1 MPLFVIFTSPLYTLF
16 MTQKTLRDI
25 VKEDDKLRL
34 FNLIKH
40 NKYDK
45 NTWEFQ
51 IIDERS
57 PYSGVV
63 DYLTNYRYQITTMR
77 YNNHFF
83 LVYKIYM
90 TEGEEP
96 EYLVDI
102 KKANHR
108 NSIEKFVNS
117 VAEYSVYSNDVS
129 VVKNASSFKV
139 SQREM
144 KYLKIDN
151 FLDLCYK
158 FGNFSAIGTGITR
171 DIRNL
176 IVLDIDV
183 NCDTDSNKA
192 EINRILL
199 EFAKCNSLPDFIIKN
214 HESHH
219 IQMQWLVKDVI
230 YKTIDQE
237 IIKNHIDALKTDNNK
252 RKELNFF
259 GINFMELTE
268 WGVDYRKF
276 STALTCISK
285 KHKFGDK
292 NYKYWK
298 AKNYESARLG
308 LYNLEL
314 LMPYYRD
321 GEIKYLSKEEIDSL
335 LETKDA
341 RRDYFDE
348 APTIVE
354 LYQKTKHLIVEHI
367 EKIDDKKIKK
377 IKDEDIEIEENI
389 RKNKILLSKEDI
401 ENGNFGK
408 SRNTFVLNCTRTITW
423 RQAREHKFRSSKDIL
438 SLSEKEQKQFKNE
451 IHSIV
456 KELFNKMD
464 KKYNGKWPDT
474 TNYGK
479 YPKEE
484 FENTFNNSYTYA
496 ISTINDFYYTD
507 EQREQSLESR
517 RLSKNVNICVVND
530 VKKKYKKIKRE
541 DLLKETN
548 EILKQ
553 NGHKPISLGSLKR
566 YLSELKNMNEDDKI
580 ELYNNIEYIKQERK
594 KDLSDALESSEKDS
608 KKVKMCIKRLKQVV
622 IK

>member
-1 MPLFVIFTSPLYTLF
+1 MA
-16 MTQKTLRDI
+16 QKTLRDI
-25 VKEDDKLRL
+25 VEEDDKLRL

-40 NKYDK
+40 YKYDK
-45 NTWEFQ
+45 TSWEFQ
-51 IIDERS
+51 VIDERS

-63 DYLTNYRYQITTMR
+63 DSLLNYRYQITTMR

-90 TEGEEP
+90 EEGEEP
-96 EYLVDI
+96 EYFVDI

-117 VAEYSVYSNDVS
+117 MAEYSVYSNDIS
-129 VVKNASSFKV
+129 TVKNAPSFKV

-144 KYLKIDN
+144 NYLKIN
-151 FLDLCYK
+151 NYLDLCHK
-158 FGNFSAIGTGITR
+158 FGNFSAIGTGLTR
-171 DIRNL
+171 NIRNL

-183 NCDTDSNKA
+183 NCDTEINKT
-192 EINRILL
+192 EVNRILL
-199 EFAKCNSLPDFIIKN
+199 EFAKCNALPDFIIKN

-219 IQMQWLVKDVI
+219 IQMQWLVKDVE
-230 YKTIDQE
+230 YKTIDQT
-237 IIKNHIDALKTDNNK
+237 IVKNHIDTLKADNNK
-252 RKELNFF
+252 RKELNYF
-259 GINFMELTE
+259 GINFMELTQ
-268 WGVDYRKF
+268 WGIDYRKF

-292 NYKYWK
+292 NYRYWK

-314 LMPYYRD
+314 MMPYYRD

-335 LETKDA
+335 LETKEA
-341 RRDYFDE
+341 RKEYFDE
-348 APTIVE
+348 APTIIE
-354 LYQKTKHLIVEHI
+354 LYQKTKHLINEHI

-377 IKDEDIEIEENI
+377 IKDEDVELEENI
-389 RKNKILLSKEDI
+389 RKNKISLSKEDI
-401 ENGNFGK
+401 ENGDFGK

-423 RQAREHKFRSSKDIL
+423 RQAREHNFRSSKDIL
-438 SLSEKEQKQFKNE
+438 SLNDKEQKKFKNE

-456 KELFNKMD
+456 KELFNRMD

-484 FENTFNNSYTYA
+484 FESTFNNSYTYA
-496 ISTINDFYYTD
+496 ISIINDFYYTD

-530 VKKKYKKIKRE
+530 VKSKYKKIKRN

-548 EILKQ
+548 EILKK
-553 NGHKPISLGSLKR
+553 NGLKPISLASIKR
-566 YLSELKNMNEDDKI
+566 YLNELKNMSEEDIKNMYED
-580 ELYNNIEYIKQERK
+580 IEYTKKERK
-594 KDLSDALESSEKDS
+594 KDLSDALESSEEDS
-608 KKVKMCIKRLKQVV
+608 KKVKICKKRFNQVNIKLKEGN
-622 IK
+622 